1 MLVARRSLDVR
12 LKRCCTNVIV
22 IILTIILIATPD
34 TLPIGFHCSMITVLT
49 LWVVSVVVCW

>member
-12 LKRCCTNVIV
+12 LKRCCTNVI
-22 IILTIILIATPD
+22 LTIILIATPD
-34 TLPIGFHCSMITVLT
+34 TLPIGFHYSMITVLT